1 MIEIRYRVV
10 NKWLREIRDIDVQ
23 ESSVKGS
30 SGSFGVTTPLHCKAG
45 EYLETNQTFLQN
57 SFQVSLNSGLLNTYL
72 RNGDIVQVWYDT
84 ELKKEVDS
92 PYGTPRPTQQEN
104 PNDQVTAMA
113 KMFSDAGI
121 TTDDLKDLISA
132 VKEKKAG
139 KGKTKTKKQK
149 ETKSQATYEQPV
161 NNSTMPVDKSVDNF
175 SNKDVKSIENSTINE
190 EDKPLVENSN
200 QVVNNLKKEQFKS
213 MSYQN
218 RLKYIKECN
227 NVAFLQWIQTS
238 FTQVAI
244 FNAVNKRIAEIQE
257 GNTPKT
263 ENK

>member
-92 PYGTPRPTQQEN
+92 PYGSPQPTQPK

-113 KMFSDAGI
+113 KMFTDAGI
-121 TTDDLKDLISA
+121 TTEDLKDLIGA
-132 VKEKKAG
+132 IKEKKAG
-139 KGKTKTKKQK
+139 KGKTKAKKQK
-149 ETKSQATYEQPV
+149 VVKEQEI
-161 NNSTMPVDKSVDNF
+161 TDKPVDNSNISVDNPVDNI
-175 SNKDVKSIENSTINE
+175 SSANTKNIEKSTETKEEQKPVDNSAQI
-190 EDKPLVENSN
+190 VS
-200 QVVNNLKKEQFKS
+200 NLKKEQFKA

-218 RLKYIKECN
+218 RLKYIKECKN
-227 NVAFLQWIQTS
+227 IAFLQWIQTS
-238 FTQVAI
+238 FSQVAI

-257 GNTPKT
+257 EDTPKT

>member
-92 PYGTPRPTQQEN
+92 PYGSPQPTQPK

-113 KMFSDAGI
+113 KIFTDAGI
-121 TTDDLKDLISA
+121 TTEDLKDLIGA
-132 VKEKKAG
+132 IKEKKAG
-139 KGKTKTKKQK
+139 KGKTKAKKQK
-149 ETKSQATYEQPV
+149 ETKVQAV
-161 NNSTMPVDKSVDNF
+161 DKLSIPVDKSVDRVQNQTE
-175 SNKDVKSIENSTINE
+175 KPIENSNNIDKKE
-190 EDKPLVENSN
+190 ESIDKPVEIVS
-200 QVVNNLKKEQFKS
+200 NLKKEQFKA

-218 RLKYIKECN
+218 RLKYIKECKN
-227 NVAFLQWIQTS
+227 IAFLQWIQTS
-238 FTQVAI
+238 FSQVAI

-257 GNTPKT
+257 EDTPKT